1 LRKLEEQHALEE
13 KKRKQDE
20 IRDMYGKSLQMK
32 QKKQAREMQE
42 QLAFDL
48 KILEQLLEE
57 SRNEA
62 MEQVQRKVRDCD
74 TNVPV
79 CMR

>member
-1 LRKLEEQHALEE
+1 MEE
-13 KKRKQDE
+13 KRRKQME
-20 IRDMYGKSLQMK
+20 VQDMYSRSLQLKK
-32 QKKQAREMQE
+32 QKEAKEMQE

-62 MEQVQRKVRDCD
+62 MEQAQRKVRIGGSHDGSCGI
-74 TNVPV
+74 
-79 CMR
+79 

>member
-1 LRKLEEQHALEE
+1 
-13 KKRKQDE
+13 
-20 IRDMYGKSLQMK
+20 MYGKSLKMK
-32 QKKQAREMQE
+32 QEKQAREMQE

-62 MEQVQRKVRDCD
+62 MEQVQRKVSTLYSLIKPGGITQWIPDDALRHHLV
-74 TNVPV
+74 TT
-79 CMR
+79 R